1 MKRII
6 IGLLGGL
13 VFLASSV
20 TIGLI
25 VREYISDERSKARYI
40 IEPLTFDEREGNTSI
55 ERLYE
60 VVDSPPYRQIPGVT
74 VTHVF
79 STGEGDEV
87 RTATYSDYV
96 SAMNDGGTTGYE
108 RIYAVDGNTVSLKEE
123 FDRDQVILSVNG
135 EFVSS
140 FPKLINLEDSVDMRY
155 GNVGL
160 VRKTDRDS
168 GTSETIMVGQRGPEA
183 WEVFTI
189 DLEGTVKRESIPSIK
204 ELRRDP
210 DMVRTI
216 NHSGAHRE
224 SIGYH
229 SQLTQ
234 GLQAFSFPVF
244 FPLVTCVL
252 SGGMVYRLV
261 RKRAVWTS

>member
-6 IGLLGGL
+6 ILIGGL
-13 VFLASSV
+13 IFLASSV

-25 VREYISDERSKARYI
+25 VREYITDERSKASYT

-60 VVDSPPYRQIPGVT
+60 VVDSPPYREIPGVT

-108 RIYAVDGNTVSLKEE
+108 RTYAVDGNTLSLKEE
-123 FDRDQVILSVNG
+123 FDRDQVILTVKG

-140 FPKLINLEDSVDMRY
+140 FPKQINLEDSVDMRY
-155 GNVGL
+155 GNLGL

-168 GTSETIMVGQRGPEA
+168 GTSETIIVGQRGPES
-183 WEVFTI
+183 WEVFTV
-189 DLEGTVKRESIPSIK
+189 DPEGDAVRESIPSIH
-204 ELRRDP
+204 ELRRDH
-210 DMVRTI
+210 DTARII
-216 NHSGAHRE
+216 NHSGAHSE

-229 SQLTQ
+229 SQLTE
-234 GLQAFSFPVF
+234 GLPAFSFPVF
-244 FPLVTCVL
+244 YPFITFVV
-252 SGGMVYRLV
+252 SGGVVYGLV
-261 RKRAVWTS
+261 RKREGWTS

>member
-6 IGLLGGL
+6 IGLIGGV
-13 VFLASSV
+13 VFLASSL
-20 TIGLI
+20 TIGVI
-25 VREYISDERSKARYI
+25 VREYITDERSKARYT
-40 IEPLTFDEREGNTSI
+40 IEPLTFDESEGNASI

-60 VVDSPPYRQIPGVT
+60 VVDSPPYHQIPGVT

-79 STGEGDEV
+79 STGGGDEV

-96 SAMNDGGTTGYE
+96 SAMNEEDTTGYE

-123 FDRDQVILSVNG
+123 FDRDQVILAVNG
-135 EFVSS
+135 EFLSS
-140 FPKLINLEDSVDMRY
+140 FPKRINLENSVDMRY

-168 GTSETIMVGQRGPEA
+168 GTGETIIVGQRGPEA
-183 WEVFTI
+183 WEVFTV
-189 DLEGTVKRESIPSIK
+189 DPEGEVVRESIPSIK

-210 DMVRTI
+210 DTVRVI
-216 NHSGAHRE
+216 NHSGTHRE

-229 SQLTQ
+229 TQLTE
-234 GLQAFSFPVF
+234 GLPALSFPIF
-244 FPLVTCVL
+244 FPFITFVV
-252 SGGMVYRLV
+252 SGGMVYWVV
-261 RKRAVWTS
+261 RKREVWTS

>member
-6 IGLLGGL
+6 IGLIGGL

-25 VREYISDERSKARYI
+25 VREYITDERSKDRYK

-60 VVDSPPYRQIPGVT
+60 VVDSPPYREIPGVT

-79 STGEGDEV
+79 STGEGDDI

-96 SAMNDGGTTGYE
+96 SAMNDGGATGYE
-108 RIYAVDGNTVSLKEE
+108 RTYAVEGNTLSLKEE
-123 FDRDQVILSVNG
+123 FDSDQVILTVNG

-140 FPKLINLEDSVDMRY
+140 FPKRIHLEDSVDMRY
-155 GNVGL
+155 GNLGL
-160 VRKTDRDS
+160 VRKTDPDS
-168 GTSETIMVGQRGPEA
+168 GTGETIMVEQRGPES
-183 WEVFTI
+183 WEVFTV
-189 DLEGTVKRESIPSIK
+189 DPEGAVVRESIPSIK

-210 DMVRTI
+210 ETVRVI

-229 SQLTQ
+229 TQLSE
-234 GLQAFSFPVF
+234 GLPAFSFPVF
-244 FPLVTCVL
+244 FPYVTFVV
-252 SGGMVYRLV
+252 SGGMVYGLV
-261 RKRAVWTS
+261 RKRTVWTS